1 MIRFGKPSGPL
12 MAIKSEFF
20 TQNDSKLEQAQKW
33 AQLYKSQP
41 PRTKCMN
48 CSNQMG
54 RADFLKLG
62 VGYAFC
68 SNCGHLNGLHE
79 DTDEF
84 CNAIYMDNSGR
95 EYAKTYLS
103 SDKKAYRDRVKT
115 IYLPK
120 VKFLSKILKEQNE
133 NPAEFGYADIGAGSG
148 YMLAALDAA
157 GFCAINGYEV
167 SKSQVE
173 FGNRMLGANLLHQ
186 HKPEELENI
195 ITRLEA
201 NILCMIGTL
210 EHLQNPQ
217 QVLKAIIS
225 NTHIKYLY
233 ISVPMMSP
241 CVYLEMVFP
250 GVMPRHL
257 TGGHTHL
264 YTNSSLAYM
273 CRTYGLEPIG
283 EWWFGTDMVDLYRDV
298 LVSLGSREETKGAV
312 ASWRDMFVPL
322 IDDMQKA
329 MDQLKSGSEV
339 HLVLKVKR
347 G

>member
-1 MIRFGKPSGPL
+1 MIRFGKTSGPL
-12 MAIKSEFF
+12 LLIKSDFF
-20 TQNDSKLEQAQKW
+20 TQNKTRLEQAQKW
-33 AQLYKSQP
+33 AQLYRSQP
-41 PRTKCMN
+41 PRTKCIN
-48 CSNQMG
+48 CSNELG
-54 RADFLKLG
+54 LADFFKLG

-84 CNAIYMDNSGR
+84 CNAIYMDDSGR

-103 SDKKAYRDRVKT
+103 TDKKAYRDRVKT

-120 VKFLSKILKEQNE
+120 VKFLSKTLKEQNE
-133 NPAEFGYADIGAGSG
+133 NPTAFGYADIGAGSG
-148 YMLAALDAA
+148 YMLAALEAA
-157 GFCAINGYEV
+157 GFRATKGYEV

-173 FGNRMLGANLLHQ
+173 FGNRMLGSNLIQQ
-186 HKPEELENI
+186 HEPGELDNI
-195 ITRLEA
+195 IKGLEVD
-201 NILCMIGTL
+201 ILCMIGTL

-217 QVLKAIIS
+217 RILKAII
-225 NTHIKYLY
+225 NNRHLKYLY

-264 YTNSSLAYM
+264 YTNSSLAYI
-273 CRTYGLEPIG
+273 CRTYGLEFIG

-298 LVSLGSREETKGAV
+298 LVTLESREETKGAV
-312 ASWRDMFVPL
+312 AAWRDMFMPL

-329 MDQLKSGSEV
+329 MDQHKSGSEV

-347 G
+347 